1 MQRAL
6 YNSFTNLFRIF
17 VRKIK
22 NISVVTKVIAG
33 QIAIVCGFSVAF
45 LIFSGVL
52 SAKSALY
59 GGLAVII
66 PNLYFAYKIKK
77 SAGKSAK
84 KIVGSFYAGES
95 GKFLI
100 TVFMFALIFQDPK
113 IDVMAVMLTYA
124 VTLTVFWF
132 ALLIRKY

>member
-1 MQRAL
+1 M
-6 YNSFTNLFRIF
+6 
-17 VRKIK
+17 RKNK
-22 NISVVTKVIAG
+22 NYSVVTKVISG
-33 QIAIVCGFSVAF
+33 QIAIVSLFSIAF
-45 LIFSGVL
+45 LIYSGL
-52 SAKSALY
+52 LGAKSALY
-59 GGLAVII
+59 GGLAVVI

-95 GKFLI
+95 GKFLM
-100 TVFMFALIFQDPK
+100 TVLMFALIFQDPE
-113 IDVMAVMLTYA
+113 INVLAVLLTYA